1 MTPNNNPAAGEQQ
14 GRTAGPWKFDD
25 TPGCRQ
31 IKGGKHE
38 PHKKQSQYK
47 EIACTVGLYDDGE
60 DRANAAFIVTACNS
74 YDSNMET
81 IARLTEALEGLIAA
95 EERFEDDTGIELDDL
110 ITDALVVAKSAL
122 ASASQPE
129 QKEGA

>member
-1 MTPNNNPAAGEQQ
+1 MNTKQ
-14 GRTAGPWKFDD
+14 GQRTAGEWLTAPDDEGSYGFIYMLNSAGVNKFSASISAGRNDD
-25 TPGCRQ
+25 DSRVSVA
-31 IKGGKHE
+31 E
-38 PHKKQSQYK
+38 S
-47 EIACTVGLYDDGE
+47 
-60 DRANAAFIVTACNS
+60 RAAATKLAFACNS
-74 YDSNMET
+74 YDSNMAT